1 MADQELE
8 VTQKQ
13 PLTSDTSEFTREGI
27 YFSPAVDIF
36 DTAKE
41 LVMLADMPGVNSDNV
56 EIDLSEDI
64 LTILGKIQTE
74 DKGQT
79 ILNEYRMGNYFRT
92 FRLTEVVDSSK
103 ITASMADGVLKII
116 LPKVEK
122 AVPRKIQITN
132 S

>member
-13 PLTSDTSEFTREGI
+13 PLASDAGEFTREGI

-36 DTAKE
+36 DTQKE
-41 LVMLADMPGVNSDNV
+41 LIMLADMPGVNSDNV
-56 EIDLSEDI
+56 EIDLNEDI
-64 LTILGKIQTE
+64 LTILGKIQVE

-79 ILNEYRMGNYFRT
+79 ILTEYRMGNYFRT

-103 ITASMADGVLKII
+103 ITASMSDGVLKIT

-132 S
+132 A